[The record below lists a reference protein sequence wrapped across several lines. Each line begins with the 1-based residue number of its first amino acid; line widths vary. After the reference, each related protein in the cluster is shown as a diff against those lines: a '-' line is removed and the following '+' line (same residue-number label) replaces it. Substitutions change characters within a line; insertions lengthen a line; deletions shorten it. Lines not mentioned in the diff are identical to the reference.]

1 AARPSMGKTA
11 FGLNIAQNVAL
22 QQPRDDGSRP
32 VIGVFSLE
40 MSKEQLAQRLLC
52 SQARID
58 AHLLRKGIL
67 SKEDWRKLAGAVS
80 ELGDARIFLDD
91 TPSISVMEMRAK
103 SRRLKNEQHGLDLL
117 IVDYLQLMGS
127 RSRVESRQQEVSQIS
142 RELKG
147 LAKELN
153 VPLVALSQLNRAP
166 EARTDKRPQLSD
178 LRESGSVAPDADV

>member
-1 AARPSMGKTA
+1 
-11 FGLNIAQNVAL
+11 
-22 QQPRDDGSRP
+22 
-32 VIGVFSLE
+32 
-40 MSKEQLAQRLLC
+40 
-52 SQARID
+52 
-58 AHLLRKGIL
+58 
-67 SKEDWRKLAGAVS
+67 
-80 ELGDARIFLDD
+80 
-91 TPSISVMEMRAK
+91 MEMRAK

-178 LRESGSVAPDADV
+178 LRESGSIEQDADVVMFIFREDVYKPETDRQNIAEIIIGKQRNGPTGNVELVFLKNLTRFEEKYNES